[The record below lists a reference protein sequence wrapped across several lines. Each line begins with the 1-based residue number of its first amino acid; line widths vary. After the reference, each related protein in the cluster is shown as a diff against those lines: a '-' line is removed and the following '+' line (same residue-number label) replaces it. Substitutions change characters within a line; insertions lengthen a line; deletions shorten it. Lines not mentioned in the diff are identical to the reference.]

1 MPRPALLG
9 WEDAFVEFGGNGGV
23 CPALI
28 AESPHERQVVLF
40 LLDRNERAAIVGKN
54 ESIADFADMEI

>member
-1 MPRPALLG
+1 
-9 WEDAFVEFGGNGGV
+9 
-23 CPALI
+23 LI